1 MDLVTFLVELVPSIP
16 PESIRDWAFLVI
28 MIPMAARLILLYE
41 PYSKFR
47 ELFPTDSRKA
57 FSLVRKLKIPGF
69 EKFLRHQIAIILLPG
84 LIALPI
90 LYYSGLDQL
99 TWDDLPSNVASVGSI
114 GLFIWVLTEIHR
126 ADKVR
131 KRLDNAIVDLR
142 KILKMIHEKIP
153 LAERKFKDLS
163 STLPYLEHLVTIRT
177 AIQATTKW
185 KKSQSSE
192 TNYFPFIGTLGK
204 EISTIIQEQVAIPM
218 EEVAKKLLSSLSENV
233 IDRIDKKLSDWFRP
247 YITTNNPET
256 AQLILRSAAP
266 SIWLGIIVWYTG
278 IAV

>member
-1 MDLVTFLVELVPSIP
+1 
-16 PESIRDWAFLVI
+16 

-266 SIWLGIIVWYTG
+266 SIWLGILVWFTG
-278 IAV
+278 VGA